1 LAEERDVFDRWI
13 LKRMIVGFQVSHERL
28 FSVFKEA
35 QQAIRLKPIHFAII
49 LATGRLIGKVKDF
62 PVFQDVQRIVIS
74 LFNPIDE
81 LFDIL

>member
-1 LAEERDVFDRWI
+1 
-13 LKRMIVGFQVSHERL
+13 MIVGFQVSHERL
-28 FSVFKEA
+28 FSVFKEV
-35 QQAIRLKPIHFAII
+35 QQAIRMAPIHFAII
-49 LATGRLIGKVKDF
+49 LARGRLIGKVKDF